1 MPKLIKE
8 ALASTS
14 PNVLLAMVD
23 GKGKRKIKA
32 VRCKDTGFEFASNCF
47 DPNTAFSPVTG
58 GGISVA
64 SDKVLELDDEDI
76 AELKEIA
83 HCNDC
88 EVSYL
93 ANEQLSGV
101 EDMHCVVCGATTLA
115 ASDQDDDDDMDDDDD
130 SDDSDESEDSE
141 DDSDDD
147 SDEDLEDDDAD
158 DDSDE
163 EKSAD
168 ESEPVKEEVKEE
180 VKQEE
185 PKAEAKAEEKPEAK
199 VEESKVE
206 KTYSFYTTAANELAA
221 GKFTL
226 VSHDQ
231 GNKYVFVNDLPVA
244 TLLFEKASASVQK
257 VWGDSKFKTI
267 LAASFQSKE
276 DMSQFGLESIE
287 ATVTTD
293 QVKDAEI
300 EKEKAALREQAEAE
314 KDKLADR
321 FAQAVSIAFLGL
333 SKRAFSKT
341 EDPLR
346 VAIAKELAKVGVNQP
361 DRVVNRIYNDG
372 MSQYLKVAI
381 AKAKE
386 IVAKSDDSRNELASM
401 VEEASFK
408 MDDVAISDVEE
419 NVKNGGVEVNKE
431 TSPDVVLS
439 AADNVTKFRSLIKK
453 VVR

>member
-1 MPKLIKE
+1 
-8 ALASTS
+8 
-14 PNVLLAMVD
+14 
-23 GKGKRKIKA
+23 
-32 VRCKDTGFEFASNCF
+32 
-47 DPNTAFSPVTG
+47 
-58 GGISVA
+58 
-64 SDKVLELDDEDI
+64 
-76 AELKEIA
+76 
-83 HCNDC
+83 
-88 EVSYL
+88 
-93 ANEQLSGV
+93 
-101 EDMHCVVCGATTLA
+101 
-115 ASDQDDDDDMDDDDD
+115 
-130 SDDSDESEDSE
+130 
-141 DDSDDD
+141 
-147 SDEDLEDDDAD
+147 
-158 DDSDE
+158 
-163 EKSAD
+163 
-168 ESEPVKEEVKEE
+168 
-180 VKQEE
+180 
-185 PKAEAKAEEKPEAK
+185 
-199 VEESKVE
+199 
-206 KTYSFYTTAANELAA
+206 LAA

-226 VSHDQ
+226 VAHEA
-231 GNKYVFVNDLPVA
+231 GNKYVFVGNLPVA

-276 DMSQFGLESIE
+276 DMSQFGLEPIE

-293 QVKDAEI
+293 QVKAAEI
-300 EKEKAALREQAEAE
+300 EKEKEALREQAEAE

-408 MDDVAISDVEE
+408 MDDVVVSDVEE
-419 NVKNGGVEVNKE
+419 NVKTGGIEIKE
-431 TSPDVVLS
+431 KASDVVLS

-453 VVR
+453 VVVR